1 MATELNLSPA
11 GEPKARKVVISVDE
25 GEESLEALRWALRN
39 VVQGDDKVHVVHAQP
54 LPEVYGGPMPGPV
67 HHLGAGALY
76 MPPEYLETV
85 KSHQDA
91 QSKAIV
97 IKAKDI
103 CTSIRNDIKVEG
115 DVIVGEPREGIC
127 SAVEQLNAD
136 LLVMGSHG
144 YGAVKR
150 ALLGSVSD
158 YCIHHAKCPVV
169 VVRHKAP

>member
-1 MATELNLSPA
+1 MANELNPSPS

-54 LPEVYGGPMPGPV
+54 LPQVYGGPMLGP
-67 HHLGAGALY
+67 GALY

-91 QSKAIV
+91 QSKAI
-97 IKAKDI
+97 IKTAKDI
-103 CTSIRNDIKVEG
+103 CTSVRNDIKVEG

-144 YGAVKR
+144 HGAVKR

-169 VVRHKAP
+169 VVRHKVP

>member
-11 GEPKARKVVISVDE
+11 GEPKTRKVVISVDE

-39 VVQGDDKVHVVHAQP
+39 VVQGDDEVHVVHAQP
-54 LPEVYGGPMPGPV
+54 LPEVYAEPILGP
-67 HHLGAGALY
+67 AALY
-76 MPPEYLETV
+76 TPPDYLKTV

-97 IKAKDI
+97 KKAKDI
-103 CTSIRNDIKVEG
+103 CTAIHNDIKVEG
-115 DVIVGEPREGIC
+115 DVIVGDPRESIC

-136 LLVMGSHG
+136 ILVMGSRGHG
-144 YGAVKR
+144 ALKR
-150 ALLGSVSD
+150 ALIGSVSD
-158 YCIHHAKCPVV
+158 YCTNHAKCPVV